1 MKFNLKKPC
10 KDCPFRNDKE
20 HQKGWLGGE
29 RAEEI
34 YDGLVSGNV
43 FPCHKTHDYTEDD
56 GNGQFHHQKDHQFC
70 AGALIMLEKT
80 GEAMQS
86 QAIRMAER
94 FGFYNHKNLDMESAV
109 FSSRE
114 DFIEWHEG

>member
-1 MKFNLKKPC
+1 
-10 KDCPFRNDKE
+10 
-20 HQKGWLGGE
+20 
-29 RAEEI
+29 
-34 YDGLVSGNV
+34 
-43 FPCHKTHDYTEDD
+43 
-56 GNGQFHHQKDHQFC
+56 
-70 AGALIMLEKT
+70 
-80 GEAMQS
+80 MQS